1 MSTKKRGITASPV
14 LDGVIDAPPAP
25 PKPQASPA
33 PADGGRVRL
42 SVSVLPQLY
51 GQQRYRAGLGPF
63 GRDPVIVEATP
74 QQAQALHADEWLE
87 VWEV

>member
-1 MSTKKRGITASPV
+1 MSKKRGITANPA
-14 LDGVIDAPPAP
+14 LDGMIDVPPAA
-25 PKPQASPA
+25 PKPQAAPA